1 MMGFDRSVVETRQQ
15 KQSNFVVIKQVP
27 TNSYGVYGYR
37 PPLIMAIFGI
47 DARHLTIFMAMM
59 LIRPFCK
66 PVVLATTCFALFSAS
81 CLATVSPE
89 APAGNAVVILVDDLG
104 WRDLACMGS
113 PVYETPHIDAL
124 AESGTLFT
132 NAYAPSSICSPSRA
146 SLLTGSQPSRHG
158 VYTVVKNRGEKSQW
172 KVIPKKN
179 RQFLDED
186 YPTIGTELT
195 QAGIANGVVGKW
207 HIAVSSPSNGFEE
220 GTLGG
225 YLGLPINYFA
235 PFKLSFLPKGVS
247 EDAYLPTFVRK
258 AGTDFLERHKDERFF
273 LYFSTYLPHDEI
285 NNDDEDPD
293 SEGMFRLAAPQ
304 PVVEKYRQKIAAM
317 KQAGRDLQGHDN
329 PVYAAMIE
337 ETDRS
342 VGAIID
348 KLEAL
353 QLREKT
359 LGERNLFWNFPSYN
373 DPEYP
378 ARRPRSALRRGDWK
392 IIHRYEENG
401 YELYNLKTDIG
412 ESTDLSQS
420 HPEIL
425 QEMREQLADSYQR
438 FGAASSLPPN
448 PNYEPAP

>member
-1 MMGFDRSVVETRQQ
+1 
-15 KQSNFVVIKQVP
+15 
-27 TNSYGVYGYR
+27 
-37 PPLIMAIFGI
+37 
-47 DARHLTIFMAMM
+47 MM

-113 PVYETPHIDAL
+113 PVYETPHIDA
-124 AESGTLFT
+124 
-132 NAYAPSSICSPSRA
+132 
-146 SLLTGSQPSRHG
+146 
-158 VYTVVKNRGEKSQW
+158 
-172 KVIPKKN
+172 
-179 RQFLDED
+179 
-186 YPTIGTELT
+186 
-195 QAGIANGVVGKW
+195 
-207 HIAVSSPSNGFEE
+207 
-220 GTLGG
+220 
-225 YLGLPINYFA
+225 
-235 PFKLSFLPKGVS
+235 
-247 EDAYLPTFVRK
+247 
-258 AGTDFLERHKDERFF
+258 
-273 LYFSTYLPHDEI
+273 
-285 NNDDEDPD
+285 
-293 SEGMFRLAAPQ
+293 LAAPQ